1 MAIVWSLR
9 RIETI
14 STKSIPLERLLKETD
29 ETGAGGVSDF
39 NIRTLFFGSANDH
52 TSVAGLCL

>member
-14 STKSIPLERLLKETD
+14 STKSIPLERLLKEID
-29 ETGAGGVSDF
+29 ETCAGRVPSF

-52 TSVAGLCL
+52 R